1 MYIVNLTYLKPL
13 AELEAHL
20 AAHRVFLDE
29 QYAREMFLA
38 SGPRNPRDGGV
49 ILASGKLSRAE
60 LDGLLALD
68 PFARNGIASYH
79 VTEFTATKHHPALA
93 ALL

>member
-1 MYIVNLTYLKPL
+1 M
-13 AELEAHL
+13 
-20 AAHRVFLDE
+20 
-29 QYAREMFLA
+29 
-38 SGPRNPRDGGV
+38 
-49 ILASGKLSRAE
+49 SGKLSRAE

-68 PFARNGIASYH
+68 PFARNGIASYQ

>member
-13 AELEAHL
+13 AEIEVHL
-20 AAHRVFLDE
+20 AAHRAFLDL

-38 SGPRNPRDGGV
+38 SGPKKPRDGGV
-49 ILASGKLSRAE
+49 IVASGRLSRAE
-60 LDGLLALD
+60 LDGLLAQD
-68 PFARNGIASYH
+68 PFAQNGIASYH
-79 VTEFTATKHHPALA
+79 VTEFEATKHHPALA